1 VAIQIEMLGGT
12 RVIPTDGRPHV
23 GSSIR
28 QWMGHSTGRW
38 EGDTLVIETTNFT
51 DKILYR
57 NAAENLN
64 LVERIRRVGPDEIE
78 YRVTITDPTTF
89 TRPWTLSIPVHQHR

>member
-1 VAIQIEMLGGT
+1 
-12 RVIPTDGRPHV
+12 
-23 GSSIR
+23 
-28 QWMGHSTGRW
+28 MGHSTGRW
-38 EGDTLVIETTNFT
+38 EGDTLVVETTNFT

-57 NAAENLN
+57 GAAENLN

-89 TRPWTLSIPVHQHR
+89 TRPWTLVDPVREHRRGHVRVRLPRRELRHGRDPQRRA